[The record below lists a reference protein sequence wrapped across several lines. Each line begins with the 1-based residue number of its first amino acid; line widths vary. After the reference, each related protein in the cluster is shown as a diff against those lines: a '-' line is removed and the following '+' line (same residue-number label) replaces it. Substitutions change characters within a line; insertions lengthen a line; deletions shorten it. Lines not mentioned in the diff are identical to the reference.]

1 MKCKCNCWYNN
12 CNCNNYYY
20 SLASAIPPGV
30 TAKVASFSGRS
41 GLSKKKRERG
51 KIRFICSLF
60 KNNLGLLYF
69 LQATFQWMHARKKP
83 ILPKGVKTRG
93 TT

>member
-1 MKCKCNCWYNN
+1 MKCKCNCLYN
-12 CNCNNYYY
+12 YY

-51 KIRFICSLF
+51 KIRFICSRF

-69 LQATFQWMHARKKP
+69 LQATFQWMHATKKP

-93 TT
+93 TA